1 MATSKKKI
9 IKIENLKPG
18 MIFTSPL
25 YIDNDNILIR
35 ANEVLK
41 KTDIE
46 KLLKWGIDTVYTD
59 GELIIE
65 DSGIKTGINTKETQS
80 SLSKEVESV
89 QLYKDYAKIKEIRDS
104 FHSRIIEIGKKL
116 KTNLK
121 LLVEKKQFNNHE
133 IITEC
138 LYLTNQIIDNRFFPL
153 LLFGVRFSDDVIIHH
168 AIHTACYGGF
178 LGKLINLSKMR
189 IQDLVFSI
197 IVMDVGMYYVP
208 IQLRQ
213 KNYPLTDEEKKIF
226 YAHTIYG
233 YKVLTQD
240 AYVKQQLALTALQH
254 HENFDGT
261 GYPKKIKKE
270 EISLMARIAAVVD
283 RYTAMLED
291 RYHRKA
297 RIPYEAMKILLSQ
310 EAVHLDPRI
319 LKFFIGGMSIYPIG
333 SFVLLSNH
341 YKALVIEGNF
351 QAPLRPLVKLVFD
364 DKNKKIEELK
374 IIDLS
379 KEPTTTISS
388 VIDPK
393 NEKIDFFDLI

>member
-25 YIDNDNILIR
+25 YIDKNHILIR
-35 ANEVLK
+35 ANETLK

-46 KLLKWGIDTVYTD
+46 KLLKWGIDTVYTE

-65 DSGIKTGINTKETQS
+65 DTTTKTGSNKEVQS
-80 SLSKEVESV
+80 NIAKEVESV
-89 QLYKDYAKIKEIRDS
+89 QLYKDYIKTKELKSD
-104 FHSRIIEIGKKL
+104 FNNHIIEIGKKL
-116 KTNLK
+116 KSNIK

-133 IITEC
+133 ILTEC

-153 LLFGVRFSDDVIIHH
+153 LLFGVRISDDVIINHSIH
-168 AIHTACYGGF
+168 AACYGGF

-197 IVMDVGMYYVP
+197 MVMDAGMYYIP
-208 IQLRQ
+208 IHLRQ
-213 KNYPLTDEEKKIF
+213 KNYPLTEEEKKQF
-226 YAHTIYG
+226 YIHTIYG
-233 YKVLTQD
+233 YKILTQD

-261 GYPKKIKKE
+261 GYPKKLKKE

-310 EAVHLDPRI
+310 EAFHLDPRI

-333 SFVLLSNH
+333 SFVVLSNH
-341 YKALVIEGNF
+341 YKGIVIEGNL
-351 QAPLRPLVKLVFD
+351 QTPLRPLIKLVFD

-379 KEPTTTISS
+379 KEPTITITG

-393 NEKIDFFDLI
+393 VEKIDFSELI